1 MGLGKTIQ
9 TIVFLYSLYKEGHT
23 RGPFLITAPLSTI
36 INWERELEDL
46 VQISMLL
53 ITPEIKT
60 VVLLLEKMSSVLM
73 AMPFEVVPKHRV
85 FENTVPLSF
94 TYCSLLTNSLMLTLH
109 YSDLLIGKYWLSTKR
124 IDLRAINRYSFVL
137 LIYRMS
143 RINYYSL
150 ELLLRIISKNSL
162 IC

>member
-1 MGLGKTIQ
+1 
-9 TIVFLYSLYKEGHT
+9 
-23 RGPFLITAPLSTI
+23 
-36 INWERELEDL
+36 
-46 VQISMLL
+46 
-53 ITPEIKT
+53 
-60 VVLLLEKMSSVLM
+60 
-73 AMPFEVVPKHRV
+73 
-85 FENTVPLSF
+85 
-94 TYCSLLTNSLMLTLH
+94 
-109 YSDLLIGKYWLSTKR
+109 LIGKYWLSTKR